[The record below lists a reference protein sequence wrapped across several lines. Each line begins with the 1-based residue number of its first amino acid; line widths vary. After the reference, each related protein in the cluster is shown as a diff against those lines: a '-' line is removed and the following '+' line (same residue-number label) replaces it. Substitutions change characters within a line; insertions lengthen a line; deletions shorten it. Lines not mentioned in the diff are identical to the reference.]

1 MTWMKPFSALR
12 NQALAWFA
20 TVLLSV
26 STAHALE
33 VGSPAP
39 AFLSIDQNGELWNI
53 EDHLGE
59 KNIVFYFYPA
69 AMTGGCTKQACA
81 YRDDLETL
89 ASKDTIVVGVS
100 GDAPAGLK
108 VFEQSHD
115 LNFTLLADFDGK
127 IAKLFE
133 VPMRDGGV
141 IERLFNDMAVQLK
154 RGVTSSRWTFIVGKN
169 KEIVYVDQAVQAAQD
184 SAAVLEFLATLN

>member
-1 MTWMKPFSALR
+1 MNTMKSFSKLCSIAFVLVALV
-12 NQALAWFA
+12 AFGAPH
-20 TVLLSV
+20 V
-26 STAHALE
+26 SALE

-39 AFLSIDQNGELWNI
+39 RFLSIDQNGELWNI
-53 EDHLGE
+53 EEHLGE

-81 YRDDLETL
+81 YRDNLETL

-127 IAKLFE
+127 IAKLFD
-133 VPMRDGGV
+133 VPLRDGGV
-141 IERLFNDMAVQLK
+141 IERLFNDATIELK
-154 RGVTSSRWTFIVGKN
+154 RGVTSSRWTFVVGKN
-169 KEIVYVDQAVQAAQD
+169 QEIVYVDQQVQAAQD
-184 SAAVLEFLATLN
+184 SAAVLEFLGTLD